1 VVLDTGAVIRGSGA
15 RHEDRERNI
24 RKWFVD
30 RDLIDGAIPLT
41 GLVGYDGMVA
51 LTLNAFKVPVPEDY
65 APTLVDCPA
74 FRRWQSGR
82 ADRSASFSRRSPSQ
96 GLNHVCHGR
105 LARP

>member
-1 VVLDTGAVIRGSGA
+1 MVLDTGAVIRGSGA

-51 LTLNAFKVPVPEDY
+51 LTLNAFKVPVPKITRRPSWT
-65 APTLVDCPA
+65 APPSDVGSPA
-74 FRRWQSGR
+74 EQIARQAFPGV
-82 ADRSASFSRRSPSQ
+82 
-96 GLNHVCHGR
+96 LR
-105 LARP
+105 LKV